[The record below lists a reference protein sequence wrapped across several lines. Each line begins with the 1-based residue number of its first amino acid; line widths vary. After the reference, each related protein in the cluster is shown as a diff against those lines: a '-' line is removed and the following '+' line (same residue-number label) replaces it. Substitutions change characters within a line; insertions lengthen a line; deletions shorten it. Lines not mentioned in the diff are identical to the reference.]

1 MTRYARLAY
10 WIRKTG
16 IGETA
21 MEVILKEDVNKLGH
35 RGDVVKV
42 ADGYARNFLLPG
54 KLAIEAN
61 AANKAVIEQM
71 KASAVRKSAK
81 EKTESEA
88 LSAQLNE
95 VELVFERKV
104 GENEHLFGSVTSG
117 DIAQQLEQKGFTID
131 RRKISLEEP
140 LKTIGE
146 YHVPVKLHREVTSH
160 IKVTV
165 KGDQPEAEAAV
176 VAVTAE

>member
-1 MTRYARLAY
+1 
-10 WIRKTG
+10 
-16 IGETA
+16 

-42 ADGYARNFLLPG
+42 ADGYGRNYLLPE

-71 KASAVRKSAK
+71 KGSAVRKSAK
-81 EKTESEA
+81 EKTEAES
-88 LSAQLNE
+88 LSTQLNE

-131 RRKISLEEP
+131 RRKIALEEP

-165 KGDQPEAEAAV
+165 KGDQPEAEAEP
-176 VAVTAE
+176 VAAAAE

>member
-1 MTRYARLAY
+1 
-10 WIRKTG
+10 
-16 IGETA
+16 

-42 ADGYARNFLLPG
+42 ADGYGRNYLLPG

-61 AANKAVIEQM
+61 AANRAVIEQM
-71 KASAVRKSAK
+71 KSSAVRKSAK
-81 EKTESEA
+81 EKTEAESLA
-88 LSAQLNE
+88 TQLSA

-104 GENEHLFGSVTSG
+104 GEHDHLFGSVTSG
-117 DIAQQLEQKGFTID
+117 DIAHELEAKGFTID

-160 IKVTV
+160 VKVTV
-165 KGDQPEAEAAV
+165 KGDQPETEGTAVAE
-176 VAVTAE
+176 

>member
-1 MTRYARLAY
+1 
-10 WIRKTG
+10 
-16 IGETA
+16 

-42 ADGYARNFLLPG
+42 ADGYGRNYLLPE

-71 KASAVRKSAK
+71 KASAVRKSVK
-81 EKTESEA
+81 EKAGAEQLATQ
-88 LSAQLNE
+88 LSE

-104 GENEHLFGSVTSG
+104 GESEHLFGSVTSG
-117 DIAQQLEQKGFTID
+117 DIAHQLEIKGYTID
-131 RRKISLEEP
+131 RRKISLDEP
-140 LKTIGE
+140 LKSLGE

-160 IKVTV
+160 VKVTV
-165 KGDQPEAEAAV
+165 KGEPTEAEVAA
-176 VAVTAE
+176 TA

>member
-1 MTRYARLAY
+1 
-10 WIRKTG
+10 
-16 IGETA
+16 

-42 ADGYARNFLLPG
+42 ADGYGRNYLLPE

-61 AANKAVIEQM
+61 AANKTVIEQM
-71 KASAVRKSAK
+71 KASAVRKSVK
-81 EKTESEA
+81 EKAGAEQLATQ
-88 LSAQLNE
+88 LSE

-117 DIAQQLEQKGFTID
+117 DIAHALELKGYTID
-131 RRKISLEEP
+131 RRKIALDEP
-140 LKTIGE
+140 LKSLGE

-160 IKVTV
+160 VKVTV
-165 KGDQPEAEAAV
+165 KGDQQEAEMAATETT
-176 VAVTAE
+176 TA

>member
-1 MTRYARLAY
+1 
-10 WIRKTG
+10 
-16 IGETA
+16 
-21 MEVILKEDVNKLGH
+21 MEIILKEDVNKLGH

-42 ADGYARNFLLPG
+42 ADGYGRNYLLPE
-54 KLAIEAN
+54 KLAIEATL
-61 AANKAVIEQM
+61 ANKAVIEQM

-81 EKTESEA
+81 EKTGAEQLA
-88 LSAQLNE
+88 TQLSE

-117 DIAQQLEQKGFTID
+117 DIAQQLEAKGFTID

-160 IKVTV
+160 VKVTV
-165 KGDQPEAEAAV
+165 KGDQPEAEA
-176 VAVTAE
+176 VTTTA

>member
-1 MTRYARLAY
+1 
-10 WIRKTG
+10 
-16 IGETA
+16 

-42 ADGYARNFLLPG
+42 ADGYGRNFLLPG

-61 AANKAVIEQM
+61 AANKAVVEQM
-71 KASAVRKSAK
+71 KASSVRKSAK
-81 EKTESEA
+81 EKTEAEA
-88 LSAQLNE
+88 LAGQLSE

-104 GENEHLFGSVTSG
+104 GDNDHLFGSVTSG
-117 DIAQQLEQKGFTID
+117 DIAHQLEAKGFTID

-160 IKVTV
+160 LKVTV
-165 KGDQPEAEAAV
+165 KGDQQETEATSTTAA
-176 VAVTAE
+176 TA

>member
-1 MTRYARLAY
+1 
-10 WIRKTG
+10 
-16 IGETA
+16 

-42 ADGYARNFLLPG
+42 ADGYGRNFLLPG

-61 AANKAVIEQM
+61 AANKAVVEQM
-71 KASAVRKSAK
+71 KSSSVRKSAK
-81 EKTESEA
+81 EKTEAEA
-88 LSAQLNE
+88 LAKQLAE

-104 GENEHLFGSVTSG
+104 GEHDHLFGSVTSG
-117 DIAQQLEQKGFTID
+117 DIAHQLEAKGFTID

-140 LKTIGE
+140 LKSIGE

-160 IKVTV
+160 VKVTV
-165 KGDQPEAEAAV
+165 KGDQPEAEAAP
-176 VAVTAE
+176 AAAATA